1 MMSRMKMDIDD
12 NEIRI
17 ISSEGR
23 NTISARPRWI
33 YGVIACAVVAI
44 VAIVSA
50 LLGSSD
56 DAVESEG
63 LTVTQVAATP
73 DGIPSVAPKGFVE
86 MTDTIIYDEP
96 ITILT
101 PHDAVPQLHIG
112 IDVLQSSDVVLA
124 MQAADIR
131 GDNGGIVGA
140 YVMKGNLMSKGQAKS
155 GFCAIIDGKVTI
167 GVADATP
174 FLEKAIEA
182 DGYFFRQYPLVVGNQ
197 LVENKPK
204 GRSFRKALAEWNG
217 TTVVVLSRSRLTF
230 HDFAQTLV
238 YMGVTNAIYLVGSE
252 AFGFAVDAG
261 GDRIEFGK
269 EVPSLSVCANY
280 IIWR

>member
-1 MMSRMKMDIDD
+1 MSRKNIDIDD

-17 ISSEGR
+17 ITSKSG
-23 NTISARPRWI
+23 NGTPNPPRWLYYAI
-33 YGVIACAVVAI
+33 VCTVVAI
-44 VAIVSA
+44 IATVYA
-50 LLGSSD
+50 LLWSSD
-56 DAVESEG
+56 DAADSEE
-63 LTVTQVAATP
+63 LAVTQEA
-73 DGIPSVAPKGFVE
+73 VAPDDTATEVKKGYVE
-86 MTDTIIYDEP
+86 ITDTVVGGVP
-96 ITILT
+96 LVILT
-101 PHDAVPQLHIG
+101 PRDATPQLHIG
-112 IDVLQSSDVVLA
+112 IDVLQSPDVVMA

-140 YVMKGNLMSKGQAKS
+140 YVVEGNLVSKGQAKS
-155 GFCAIIDGKVTI
+155 GFCAIIDGNITI

-174 FLEKAIEA
+174 FLEKAIES

-204 GRSFRKALAEWNG
+204 GRSLRKALAEWNG

-238 YMGVTNAIYLVGSE
+238 DMGVANAIYLVGSE
-252 AFGFAVDAG
+252 AFGFAVDSEG
-261 GDRIEFGK
+261 NRTEFGK
-269 EVPSLSVCANY
+269 EAPLPEVSTNY

>member
-1 MMSRMKMDIDD
+1 MSRKNIDIDD

-17 ISSEGR
+17 ITSKSG
-23 NTISARPRWI
+23 NGTPNPPRWLYYAI
-33 YGVIACAVVAI
+33 VCTAVAI
-44 VAIVSA
+44 IATVYA
-50 LLGSSD
+50 LLWSSD
-56 DAVESEG
+56 DAADSEE
-63 LTVTQVAATP
+63 LAVTQEAVVPGDTAT
-73 DGIPSVAPKGFVE
+73 VVKKGYVE
-86 MTDTIIYDEP
+86 ITDTVVGNVP
-96 ITILT
+96 LVILT
-101 PHDAVPQLHIG
+101 PRDDSPQLHIG
-112 IDVLQSSDVVLA
+112 IDVLQSPDVVMA

-140 YVMKGNLMSKGQAKS
+140 YVIEGNLVSKGQAKS
-155 GFCAIIDGKVTI
+155 GFCAIIDGNITI

-174 FLEKAIEA
+174 FLEKAIES

-204 GRSFRKALAEWNG
+204 GRSLRKALAEWNG

-238 YMGVTNAIYLVGSE
+238 DLGVANAIYLIGSE
-252 AFGFAVDAG
+252 AFGFAVDSEG
-261 GDRIEFGK
+261 NRTEFGK
-269 EVPSLSVCANY
+269 EAPSPEASTNY